1 MSSNLINALHQ
12 EERSIIAE
20 LRASRLFQRLE
31 GVRKLLSLYD
41 AQPATSTGIEG
52 LGEPERAAAPAAPL
66 RMVPPQATGVVGSQP
81 IPMPGPSEASAHEPV
96 RAQAAGE
103 IGAEGGSV
111 VSSVRAALL
120 GIGKP

>member
-1 MSSNLINALHQ
+1 MSSNLITALHQ

-41 AQPATSTGIEG
+41 AQPATSTGIDG
-52 LGEPERAAAPAAPL
+52 LAEAERAAAAPL
-66 RMVPPQATGVVGSQP
+66 RMVPPQAAGVVASQP
-81 IPMPGPSEASAHEPV
+81 IPMPAPVDATAPEPV

-103 IGAEGGSV
+103 IAAEAGSV

-120 GIGKP
+120 GIGKA